1 MSKLGF
7 IEDSGI
13 LLATGTTLTLVQ
25 LVAGANHGITI
36 YGWTVGFNSIVAA
49 DEAVGARLQIQTTA
63 GTSDAS
69 TQINHMN
76 HALDG
81 HETFDTTGRDAFTV
95 DPSKDTNFPTKM
107 IHPTQGY
114 EIWFPADARPQIGAA
129 ERIGIEV
136 ISNVLSASL
145 DQVTAAIYFKE

>member
-1 MSKLGF
+1 MSKKGF
-7 IEDSGI
+7 IEDTAI
-13 LLATGTTLTLVQ
+13 TLATATTLTLVQ
-25 LVAGANHGITI
+25 LVAGTNHGITI
-36 YGWTVGFNSIVAA
+36 LGWTVGFNGIVAA

-63 GTSDAS
+63 GTSSAS

-76 HALDG
+76 HSLDG
-81 HETFDTTGRDAFTV
+81 HETFDTTGRDAFTGE
-95 DPSKDTNFPTKM
+95 PTKDTNFPTKM

-114 EIWFPADARPQIGAA
+114 EMWFPVDARPVIGSA

-145 DQVTAAIYFKE
+145 DQVTAAIYFSE